1 MNGQATTSEDMT
13 VIRHFQE
20 ITQLDGDDVGGKGL
34 SLGLL
39 TRAGLPVPP
48 GFCITSMAYRQANGR
63 FLQANGNLAE
73 QIRAAYR
80 NLGAGQVAVRSSATA
95 EDGAVTSFAGQQE
108 TVLGVAGEE
117 AVIAAVARC
126 WDSLA
131 WERSAAYRRKQG
143 VGESGLAM
151 AVVVQR
157 LVPAEVSG
165 VLFTRDPL
173 DPEGRKMLVEAS
185 WGLGESVVAGKVT
198 PDRFHLDRETGQ
210 VLDRHMGTKTTMVT
224 ASGPAPVPAEKQAQ
238 SCLDD
243 ARLCDLAALA
253 RRVEAFY
260 GDARDVE
267 WAWSDGRFWLLQARP
282 ITAGGHAEREQVR
295 REEIEALRA
304 RAEPSGTVWSRYNL
318 SEILPEPTPMTWSIV
333 RRFMSGRGGFG
344 LMYRDLGFD
353 PDPSLDEEGVFD
365 LVCGRPYCNLS
376 REPRLVFRQLPF
388 EHPFAVLKAAPH
400 KALYPKPVLNPSR
413 AGWRFWLKL
422 PILLPVLFW
431 KLMRSETRIRRLGR
445 TLPQHMREELLP
457 AFAAETQREA
467 AQDPAKLDTPVL
479 LDRLHYWIT
488 RTLYDFA
495 RDSLK
500 PTALAGVALK
510 NIENALAPSLG
521 QERATAALGE
531 LSLGVRPDAA
541 ADLPSAINELTGGR
555 LDRASFLERF
565 GHRASQE
572 MELAHPRWA
581 EDHAAL
587 DRMVAAGRSGE
598 NTVESNLAA
607 AAATAEFP
615 PAWPRIATEAK
626 LTDSEKAALET
637 ELALLHTHLAL
648 RETAK
653 HYFIMG
659 YALIRRF
666 LVELDRRHDLNG
678 GIFYLTLEELP
689 DLAAGKDLSAII
701 GQRRRR
707 RTLALSLEVPQVLFS
722 DDLEAIG
729 RATPLEGAG
738 TLHGVPL
745 SAGVAEAP
753 ALVLHEPENAA
764 IPAQP
769 YILVCPST
777 DPAWVPLFVHARGLL
792 METGG
797 VLSHGAIVAREFGL
811 PAVAGLPEILRR
823 VQTGQRLRV
832 DGGSGTVSVL
842 AE

>member
-48 GFCITSMAYRQANGR
+48 GFCITSTAYRQANGR

-108 TVLGVAGEE
+108 TVLGVGGEE
-117 AVIAAVARC
+117 AVLAAVARC
-126 WDSLA
+126 WDSLGS
-131 WERSAAYRRKQG
+131 ERSAAYRRKQG

-173 DPEGRKMLVEAS
+173 DPAGRKMLVEAS

-210 VLDRHMGTKTTMVT
+210 VLDRHIGTKATMVT

-238 SCLDD
+238 SCLDE
-243 ARLCDLAALA
+243 AQLCALAALA
-253 RRVEAFY
+253 RHVEAFY

-267 WAWSDGRFWLLQARP
+267 WAWSEGRFWLLQARP
-282 ITAGGHAEREQVR
+282 ITAGGYAEREQVR

-333 RRFMSGRGGFG
+333 RRFMSGCGGFG

-353 PDPSLDEEGVFD
+353 PDRSLDEEGVFD

-431 KLMRSETRIRRLGR
+431 KMMRSETRVRRLGR
-445 TLPQHMREELLP
+445 TLPERLREELLP
-457 AFAAETQREA
+457 AFAAETQRQA

-479 LDRLHYWIT
+479 LERLHYWIT

-510 NIENALAPSLG
+510 NIENALVPSLG

-541 ADLPSAINELTGGR
+541 ADLPFAVNELTGGQ
-555 LDRASFLERF
+555 LDRAAFLERF
-565 GHRASQE
+565 GHRANQE

-587 DRMVAAGRSGE
+587 DRLVAAGRPGE
-598 NTVESNLAA
+598 NTVESHLVAA
-607 AAATAEFP
+607 TGTAEFP
-615 PAWPRIATEAK
+615 PAWFHIATEAK

-653 HYFIMG
+653 HYFMMG

-689 DLAAGKDLSAII
+689 DLAAGKDLSATIA
-701 GQRRRR
+701 QRRRR

-729 RATPLEGAG
+729 RPAPLEGAD
-738 TLHGVPL
+738 TLQGVPL

-753 ALVLHEPENAA
+753 ALVLHEPENSA

-777 DPAWVPLFVHARGLL
+777 DPAWVPLFVHARGLV

-832 DGGSGTVSVL
+832 DGGAGTVSVL